1 MPDQM
6 YHHYQSKPYSVI
18 LLCITSNYY
27 SIFNNLVLTKDLK
40 WIPIGNQE
48 QLFSAASVGPVIEDI
63 LICKMKPGHELD
75 MELHAVKG
83 VGRDHAKFSPVG
95 KSTSNENT
103 KTLVVNI
110 YVFCAIL
117 ATAYYRLLP
126 EIKLLEEVEG
136 EAAERLQ
143 DCFSKGVI
151 NLVKD
156 PKSI

>member
-1 MPDQM
+1 M
-6 YHHYQSKPYSVI
+6 HI
-18 LLCITSNYY
+18 LRLLFFSFFY
-27 SIFNNLVLTKDLK
+27 NLVLTKDLK
-40 WIPIGNQE
+40 WIPIGNQK
-48 QLFSAASVGPVIEDI
+48 QMLTAASVGPVIDDI

-103 KTLVVNI
+103 KTSLI
-110 YVFCAIL
+110 CQHYVFSTIL

-126 EIKLLEEVEG
+126 EIQLLEEVEG

-151 NLVKD
+151 KLVSD
-156 PKSI
+156 PKSKVANVFIVYNW